1 MSLRKPGNKKNPPI
15 STDLHFLRHNEYD
28 TYLDK
33 VGVPSNFELK
43 PISLEDI
50 DVAVYQEFNK
60 RFKIREKFMPLISG
74 DAEITSIHMEN
85 YEQYD
90 QDKQFLNGPYFI
102 FTRTKTLPMYRTAQ
116 VQKSA
121 VYAVP
126 KMKAQGLV
134 IEEWIC
140 EPPIVHELTYEFKF
154 ITVFRESMNE
164 MQTQFAYYFRNK
176 RNVIVVNG
184 ERFSVGPDS
193 QDDFGDLDTVNRD
206 DVDSRTNYMYTF
218 KMKLYGWTRSESIFK
233 RERPN
238 SMTLDIKIAPDD
250 KSQSYTLDRFEVR
263 TK

>member
-1 MSLRKPGNKKNPPI
+1 MSLRKPGNKKETPI
-15 STDLHFLRHNEYD
+15 SNQYESLYKNEYD

-33 VGVPSNFELK
+33 VGTNNNFEFK

-50 DVAVYQEFNK
+50 DAAVYQEFNK
-60 RFKIREKFMPLISG
+60 KFKIREKFMPLISG

-102 FTRTKTLPMYRTAQ
+102 FTRIKTLPLYRTAQ
-116 VQKSA
+116 VRKSVIFA
-121 VYAVP
+121 VA
-126 KMKAQGLV
+126 KMKPQGKV

-140 EPPIVHELTYEFKF
+140 EPPIVHELIYEFRF

-164 MQTQFAYYFRNK
+164 MQQHFAQYFRNK
-176 RNVIVVNG
+176 RNILLVNN
-184 ERFSVGPDS
+184 ERFSIGPES
-193 QDDFGDLDTVNRD
+193 QDDFGNLETINRD
-206 DVDSRTNYMYTF
+206 DVDARTNYMYTF
-218 KMKLYGWTRSESIFK
+218 RMKLYGWTRTEPAFK

-238 SMTLDIKIAPDD
+238 SITLDIKMSPDD
-250 KSQSYTLDRFEVR
+250 KSQPYIIDRFEIN